1 MGNTFENCT
10 GTYTFQ
16 SLNGQ
21 SAIDHI
27 LTNKI
32 LLDNF
37 ISMHI
42 DEDKTMLNISDH
54 NLVRAWFKIGPNN
67 NKPSWKKPTKKH
79 ITWISRDEDRL
90 NLCANS
96 FKEKIG
102 KKHSFWKCMSKLKTS
117 IDETMKRRKMINL
130 GGKGK
135 LKLISAEWVDKE
147 LIDNIKLRSKL
158 SREWRLA
165 RKRKEPVEVLR
176 QYKRRYLEQKSVTAL
191 MTGDKK
197 SAWESR
203 KINEPWKDSKKFWK
217 MIKELLGKDKE
228 FEEETYVYSEEG

>member
-1 MGNTFENCT
+1 MGDMHHLNISENCT

-16 SLNGQ
+16 SFNGQ
-21 SAIDHI
+21 SAIDHVLI
-27 LTNKI
+27 NNTLQE
-32 LLDNF
+32 NF
-37 ISMHI
+37 ISMLI

-54 NLVRAWFKIGPNN
+54 NLVRVWFKIGPNN
-67 NKPSWKKPTKKH
+67 NKPSWKKPTKKY

-96 FKEKIG
+96 FREKIG
-102 KKHSFWKCMSKLKTS
+102 KKHSFRKCMSKLKTS
-117 IDETMKRRKMINL
+117 IDETMKRKKMIKL

-165 RKRKEPVEVLR
+165 RKREEPVEIPR
-176 QYKRRYLEQKSVTAL
+176 QYKNRYLEQKSVTAL

-203 KINEPWKDSKKFWK
+203 KCMSKLKN
-217 MIKELLGKDKE
+217 L
-228 FEEETYVYSEEG
+228 Y

>member
-1 MGNTFENCT
+1 MGTKLEPSIVTDANGKMIERWTEQLDMYHLNTFENCT

-27 LTNKI
+27 LTNKT
-32 LLDNF
+32 LLENF
-37 ISMHI
+37 ISMYI
-42 DEDKTMLNISDH
+42 GEDKTMLNISDH
-54 NLVRAWFKIGPNN
+54 NLVRVWFKISNN
-67 NKPSWKKPTKKH
+67 NSKPSWKKPTKKC

-96 FKEKIG
+96 FREKIG
-102 KKHSFWKCMSKLKTS
+102 KKHSFRKCMSKFKTS
-117 IDETMKRRKMINL
+117 IDETMKRRKMIKL

-135 LKLISAEWVDKE
+135 LRLISAAWVDKE

-158 SREWRLA
+158 NREWRMA
-165 RKRKEPVEVLR
+165 RKRKEPDEVLK
-176 QYKRRYLEQKSVTAL
+176 QYERRYLNQKRLTAL

-197 SAWESR
+197 SAWES
-203 KINEPWKDSKKFWK
+203 
-217 MIKELLGKDKE
+217 
-228 FEEETYVYSEEG
+228 